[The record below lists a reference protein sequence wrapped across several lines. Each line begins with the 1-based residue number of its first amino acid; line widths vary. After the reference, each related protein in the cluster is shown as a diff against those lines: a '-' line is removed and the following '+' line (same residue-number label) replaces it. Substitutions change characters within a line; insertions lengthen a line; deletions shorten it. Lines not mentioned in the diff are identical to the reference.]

1 MMNSPSPPTEE
12 VMTYVCFHNN
22 SSFWFGEVIH
32 RRDDDMWVEV
42 VSPSTRYSPE
52 RRHGMI
58 VPASRVIAEGRRKLV
73 QRIERAGGTIDD
85 RSNGGRNERRRG

>member
-1 MMNSPSPPTEE
+1 
-12 VMTYVCFHNN
+12 MTYVCFDNGKATRA
-22 SSFWFGEVIH
+22 FWFGEVIH

-58 VPASRVIAEGRRKLV
+58 IPASRVIAEGDRDKMEMAALKGNMLREPRASMDAATQAAKLSA
-73 QRIERAGGTIDD
+73 EG
-85 RSNGGRNERRRG
+85 